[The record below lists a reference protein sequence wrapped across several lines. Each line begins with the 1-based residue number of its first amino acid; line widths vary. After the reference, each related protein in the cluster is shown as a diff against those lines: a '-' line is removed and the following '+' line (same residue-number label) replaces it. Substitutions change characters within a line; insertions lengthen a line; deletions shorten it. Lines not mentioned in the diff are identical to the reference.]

1 MSVSVIWTRRQHLIS
16 RPSLHCKYS
25 EGLRIVLWAGDPWA
39 GLDWASTGQPPPMCG
54 LVWVSSLL
62 EHCVLPE
69 HSCFMYC
76 IQRTLGI
83 PPSWDPNYVCTI
95 YRVCVSKLIS
105 NIRSHTGYGVS
116 YWISNIGYV
125 EYWASKPNIEYP
137 ISDLSNIEFLN
148 PISDVQC
155 RVSKPDIGY
164 PMSSFQ
170 TRYWKSNIRY
180 WILDISNIR
189 CWVFALCMRAR
200 SICLYT
206 YSLNHSSLCSMPPY
220 IDTSHPFHGCGLW
233 IWD

>member
-1 MSVSVIWTRRQHLIS
+1 MSVCVIWTRRQHLIS

-25 EGLRIVLWAGDPWA
+25 EGLRIVQWAGDPLA

-95 YRVCVSKLIS
+95 YRVFVSKLIS
-105 NIRSHTGYGVS
+105 DIRSHTGYGVS
-116 YWISNIGYV
+116 YWISNIGYI
-125 EYWASKPNIEYP
+125 EYWVSKPNIGYP
-137 ISDLSNIEFLN
+137 ISDISNIGFPN
-148 PISDVQC
+148 PILDIGYIQH

-164 PMSSFQ
+164 IQYP
-170 TRYWKSNIRY
+170 
-180 WILDISNIR
+180 ILDIGYFQYPMLDIR
-189 CWVFALCMRAR
+189 FMRAR
-200 SICLYT
+200 SVYLYT
-206 YSLNHSSLCSMPPY
+206 YSLKHSSLCSMPSY